1 MLFSKFRVDID
12 ERTMVLKATCWG
24 EKLDAKKHDM
34 RGEVKAVTYHK
45 MEIRKEG
52 EYYRVQ
58 VIFDV

>member
-1 MLFSKFRVDID
+1 KG
-12 ERTMVLKATCWG
+12 TAWG
-24 EKLDAKKHDM
+24 EKTDPKKHEM

-45 MEIRKEG
+45 MEIGKDG

>member
-1 MLFSKFRVDID
+1 
-12 ERTMVLKATCWG
+12 
-24 EKLDAKKHDM
+24 M